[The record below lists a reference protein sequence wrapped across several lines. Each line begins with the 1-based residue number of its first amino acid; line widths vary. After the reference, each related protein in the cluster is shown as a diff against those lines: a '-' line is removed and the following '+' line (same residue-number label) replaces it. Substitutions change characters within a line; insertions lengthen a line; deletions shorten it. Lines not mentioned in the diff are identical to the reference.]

1 GVKRSVSGGQ
11 FDRLVE
17 DDTGRRLWGKQ
28 QFVRSQTEDV
38 AINWRH
44 ACQTPVLCRLG
55 DVPIDRL
62 GVCHGAIEQSE
73 AERLCRRVV
82 QSLVDKPLDA
92 VARSARVEVTLIE
105 QLERHLAGAGARVH
119 DSGGWVVR
127 WFGRSP
133 ARSSDRSCM
142 HFGAQVHPTTEPGW
156 RPAAPGSHRACPGRY
171 GFLHKKGLAE
181 RLAPTGLAP
190 VERGL

>member
-1 GVKRSVSGGQ
+1 
-11 FDRLVE
+11 
-17 DDTGRRLWGKQ
+17 
-28 QFVRSQTEDV
+28 
-38 AINWRH
+38 
-44 ACQTPVLCRLG
+44 
-55 DVPIDRL
+55 
-62 GVCHGAIEQSE
+62 
-73 AERLCRRVV
+73 RRVV

-142 HFGAQVHPTTEPGW
+142 HFGAQVHPTTEPRW
-156 RPAAPGSHRACPGRY
+156 RPAAPGSLRACPGRY

-190 VERGL
+190 VERGLCTRKRLRGPKPPPGSPRWSEGLNTRKPLPWCTSRRSTGASPV

>member
-1 GVKRSVSGGQ
+1 
-11 FDRLVE
+11 
-17 DDTGRRLWGKQ
+17 
-28 QFVRSQTEDV
+28 
-38 AINWRH
+38 
-44 ACQTPVLCRLG
+44 
-55 DVPIDRL
+55 RL

-92 VARSARVEVTLIE
+92 VARGARVEVTLIE

-156 RPAAPGSHRACPGRY
+156 RPAPI
-171 GFLHKKGLAE
+171 
-181 RLAPTGLAP
+181 GLAP
-190 VERGL
+190 VERGLCTRKRLPSVLPPSGLPRWSGVCAQESACRGPTPPPGSPRWSGGLNTR